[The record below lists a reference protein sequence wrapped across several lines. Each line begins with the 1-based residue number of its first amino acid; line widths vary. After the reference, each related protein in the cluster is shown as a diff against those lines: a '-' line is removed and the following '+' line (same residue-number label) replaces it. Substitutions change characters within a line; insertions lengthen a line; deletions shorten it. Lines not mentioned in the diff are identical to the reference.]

1 MNKNINDCL
10 AYIEAQPPSDARD
23 STIEVLKALI
33 LEKDRTNRGRFYFI
47 AMSEVEY
54 GKYIDYLEQL
64 LIEAK
69 T

>member
-33 LEKDRTNRGRFYFI
+33 LEKDRKNRGRFYFV
-47 AMSEVEY
+47 ALSEAKYKE
-54 GKYIDYLEQL
+54 YIDYLEQL